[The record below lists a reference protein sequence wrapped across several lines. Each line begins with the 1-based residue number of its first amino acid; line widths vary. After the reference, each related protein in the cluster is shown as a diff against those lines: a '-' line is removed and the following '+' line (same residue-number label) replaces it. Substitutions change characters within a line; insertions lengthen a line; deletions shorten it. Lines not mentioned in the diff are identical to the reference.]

1 MQLKLKS
8 LEING
13 FKSFAKKGELIF
25 NHAITSIVGPNGS
38 GKSNVAE
45 SFRFVLGEQSIKSM
59 RGKKGED
66 LIFNGGK
73 DSPRANR
80 AGVKL
85 VFDNAPQPHTNERM
99 FNVDFDE
106 VAIERVVHRDG
117 VNEYFING
125 TAVRLKDITELLAHA
140 NIGASGHHIISQG
153 EADRLLSAS
162 TKERK
167 EMIEDALGL
176 KVYQYKK
183 EESEKK
189 LEKTSEHIKEIELM
203 RREIAPHLKFLRR
216 QVEKIE
222 KAELLRGELVTQYQ
236 VYFAHESAYLAAEK
250 KRIEEHQIAPKEEL
264 AKLEADLASYRAM
277 LAAAESELG
286 QNSKTSKLLEL
297 ESSLRDARQ
306 KKDALMREIG
316 RLEGEV
322 SYLGRI
328 IEKKRK
334 DASETNTKQ
343 IYFKEVETAI
353 GHASKRLGDLKEEQD
368 MQAIK
373 SGLEDVISA
382 LHSFIE
388 THSAHTDVDTS
399 DEEKDIARITNRIK
413 EVETEMSAIGA
424 TEQNLNAEYASIK
437 LEIEKEKDKNVEA
450 EKAVLTI
457 MSRQNELHGMLK
469 NYKAEYERVILE
481 ETDFNRELEEGALL
495 VGRLALD
502 YTPINQAEL
511 DPRPVQADRRRA
523 IEKVKIRLEEMG
535 GAGGDDVLR
544 EYKETEERDVFL
556 AKEMEDLI
564 KASESLR
571 ILIKDLTDKL
581 SELFRE
587 GIQKIN
593 SEFNT
598 FFALMFGGGSAG
610 LEIVKEEKKKRRKLS
625 DITDEDY
632 VPDGSEND
640 NTDDEVVEVQEGIE
654 IQVALPHKR
663 TKGLMM
669 LSGGERALTSIA
681 LLFAMSQVN
690 PPPFIILDETDAALD
705 EANSKRY
712 GDMVES
718 LAKHSQLILITHN
731 RETMSRAGVIY
742 GVTMGRE
749 GYSKLLSIAFDDALA
764 VAK

>member
-13 FKSFAKKGELIF
+13 FKSFAKRADLKF
-25 NHAITSIVGPNGS
+25 DHPITAIVGPNGS

-45 SFRFVLGEQSIKSM
+45 SFRFVLGEQSIKSL

-80 AGVKL
+80 ASVKL
-85 VFDNAPQPHTNERM
+85 VFDNSPHGHDGARM

-106 VAIERVVHRDG
+106 VGIERTVHRDG

-125 TAVRLKDITELLAHA
+125 TAVRLRDITELLANA

-153 EADRLLSAS
+153 EADRLLSSS

-189 LEKTSEHIKEIELM
+189 LAKTAEHIKEIELQ
-203 RREIAPHLKFLRR
+203 RRELAPHLKFLRK

-222 KAELLRGELVTQYQ
+222 KAEQLRTELVAQYQ
-236 VYFAHESAYLAAEK
+236 LYFAHESAYLSHEK
-250 KRIEEHQIAPKEEL
+250 KRITESEQAPRAEL
-264 AKLEADLASYRAM
+264 AKLEADLAEYRKT
-277 LAAAESELG
+277 LAANENNSG
-286 QNSKTSKLLEL
+286 QTSKTNQLLEL
-297 ESSLRDARQ
+297 EQSLRTARFE
-306 KKDALMREIG
+306 KDNLMREIG

-322 SYLGRI
+322 SYLGKI
-328 IEKKRK
+328 IEKKHK
-334 DASETNTKQ
+334 DAAETNTRQ
-343 IYFKEVETAI
+343 IYFKEVEQAFS
-353 GHASKRLGDLKEEQD
+353 GASRRLADLQQSNDLSQIKE
-368 MQAIK
+368 
-373 SGLEDVISA
+373 GLAAVSA
-382 LHSFIE
+382 SLSQFIE
-388 THSAHTDVDTS
+388 THSSHTDVDTS
-399 DEEKDIARITNRIK
+399 DEENEIARVTSRIK
-413 EVETEMSAIGA
+413 EVEKDIVAIGERESKLDA
-424 TEQNLNAEYASIK
+424 DYGAIK
-437 LEIEKEKDKNVEA
+437 NEIEKEKDKNVEA

-457 MSRQNELHGMLK
+457 MSRQNELHSELK
-469 NYKAEYERVILE
+469 NLKSEAERLAVEQA
-481 ETDFNRELEEGALL
+481 DFNRELEEGAML
-495 VGRLALD
+495 VGRAAMQYESVAQEL
-502 YTPINQAEL
+502 L
-511 DPRPVQADRRRA
+511 DPRPVQTDRRRA

-535 GAGGDDVLR
+535 GGGGEDVMK
-544 EYKETEERDVFL
+544 EYKDTEERDLFL
-556 AKEMEDLI
+556 ARELEDLV
-564 KASESLR
+564 KATESLQK
-571 ILIKDLTDKL
+571 LIDDLVGKL
-581 SELFRE
+581 AELFSD

-593 SEFNT
+593 KEFNT
-598 FFALMFGGGSAG
+598 FFNLMFGGGGAG
-610 LEIVKEEKKKRRKLS
+610 LELVKEEKRKRRRLTE
-625 DITDEDY
+625 ITDEDY
-632 VPDGSEND
+632 AGE
-640 NTDDEVVEVQEGIE
+640 DDEDSGDDDQVEIQEGIE
-654 IQVALPHKR
+654 IQVSLPHKR

-705 EANSKRY
+705 EANSRRY
-712 GDMVES
+712 GDMIES
-718 LAKHSQLILITHN
+718 LSKHSQLILITHN

-742 GVTMGRE
+742 GVTMGKE
-749 GYSKLLSIAFDDALA
+749 GFSKLLSIAFDDALA